1 MELFHIFAS
10 DYYKN
15 CVMADAFK
23 IFIVE
28 DDVWYG
34 EVIEYHLS
42 LNPDV
47 TVKKFTTGK
56 DFLKSLDE
64 EPNLVTLDY
73 SLPDISGQEV
83 LKKIK
88 EYNPEI
94 PVVIISGQEDIGTA
108 IKLLKD
114 GAYDYIIKDDET
126 KDRIW
131 NVIKNIRE
139 KEELKEEISQLK
151 SQIVQKYDF
160 TKNMV
165 GNSSPMKR
173 VFNLLQKA
181 ISSNITV
188 SITGETGTGKEVV
201 AKAIHYNSPRA
212 KKPFVAVNITAIPS
226 ELIESELFGHEKG
239 SFTGAINRRIGKFEE
254 ASGGTLF
261 LDEIGEMDINMQSK
275 LLRVLQEKELT
286 RVGGTGV
293 IKVNCRILVAT
304 HKDLAEEVRKG
315 KFRED
320 LYYRLLGLPISL
332 PALRE
337 RGNDILLL
345 AKHFIDEYVKEND
358 LGKLSLTPAAQNKML
373 KYPWPGNI
381 RELKAVI
388 ELACV
393 MTDTNFIDDE
403 HITFNSTGSIDTLLQ
418 SEMPLR
424 DYTNRIVKFFLD
436 KYNNDVVT
444 VAKKLNIGKSTIYRM
459 LQEQV
464 I

>member
-1 MELFHIFAS
+1 
-10 DYYKN
+10 
-15 CVMADAFK
+15 MAGEFK
-23 IFIVE
+23 IFVVE

-47 TVKKFTTGK
+47 SVQKFTTGK
-56 DFLKSLDE
+56 EFLKHLEE
-64 EPNLVTLDY
+64 EPSLITLDY
-73 SLPDISGQEV
+73 SLPDISGEEV
-83 LKKIK
+83 LKRIK
-88 EYNPEI
+88 EFNPEL
-94 PVVIISGQEDIGTA
+94 PVVIISGQEDIGTV

-139 KEELKEEISQLK
+139 KEELKEEISELK
-151 SQIVQKYDF
+151 KQIVQKYDF
-160 TKNMV
+160 SKSII
-165 GNSSPMKR
+165 GNSQPMKR
-173 VFNLLQKA
+173 VFSLIQKA
-181 ISSNITV
+181 VTSNITV

-201 AKAIHYNSPRA
+201 AKSIHYNSQRA

-239 SFTGAINRRIGKFEE
+239 AFTGAIARRIGKFEE
-254 ASGGTLF
+254 ATGGTIF

-286 RVGGTGV
+286 RVGGSGV
-293 IKVNCRILVAT
+293 VKLNCRILCAT

-315 KFRED
+315 NFRED
-320 LYYRLLGLPISL
+320 LYYRLLGLPIAL

-337 RGNDILLL
+337 RGNDILMLS
-345 AKHFIDEYVKEND
+345 KHFIDEYCREND
-358 LGKLSLTPAAQNKML
+358 VQKLTLSTSAQNKLL

-388 ELACV
+388 ELSCV
-393 MTDTNFIDDE
+393 MTDTNIIDDE
-403 HITFNSTGSIDTLLQ
+403 HITFNSSGSIDTLLQ
-418 SEMPLR
+418 NEMPL
-424 DYTNRIVKFFLD
+424 DEYKNRIVKFYLS
-436 KYNNDVVT
+436 KYNDDVVT
-444 VAKKLNIGKSTIYRM
+444 VAKKLQIGKSTIYRM
-459 LQEQV
+459 LQEEAAELGKNY
-464 I
+464 